1 MALTTDIRI
10 FPQKEIFAVD
20 MAEIL
25 DTAVPYSGI
34 IQGCEITFNSAA
46 GTLSIEIGRM
56 LIRGRLCVITER
68 GDLAAPAVT
77 GNENVACH
85 LVATCNLSTLNPF
98 NVEIVTPGV
107 YTEYQ
112 DQKAALDEATFNTQ
126 GGFDFIDLGTAAV
139 NPSSGKIVTWTP
151 NSLTNVKNAIERATS
166 NTGGTYLPSGTNID
180 NLTKEDGGWWAYNR
194 DNITGT
200 FPIPADTFGTI
211 GHIPGTSDNMA
222 TQIIRSN
229 AQARANS
236 HVFMRFKVDGTWGGW
251 QRYVSADST
260 PLTITRDSVQYTSF
274 DGVAFKKSGWLWLRG
289 IVRLTM
295 ALPANTGAQVATI
308 SGWKSPNS
316 VYLTVANPNYG
327 RETLYVT
334 VSTDGKVRI
343 DNFASYEITL
353 GSLLVFTTIAPASNG
368 YE

>member
-77 GNENVACH
+77 GSENVACH
-85 LVATCNLSTLNPF
+85 LVATCNLSSLNPF
-98 NVEIVTPGV
+98 NIEIVTPGV

-112 DQKAALDEATFNTQ
+112 DQKAALDETTFNTQ
-126 GGFDFIDLGTAAV
+126 DGFDFIDLGTAMV

-151 NSLTNVKNAIERATS
+151 SKQTNVKNAIERVTS

-180 NLTKEDGGWWAYNR
+180 NLTKEDGGWWAYERANVS
-194 DNITGT
+194 GT
-200 FPIPADTFGTI
+200 FPMPDTYGTI
-211 GHIPGTSDNMA
+211 GHIQGTSANMA

-229 AQARANS
+229 TQPRADGS
-236 HVFMRFKVDGTWGGW
+236 MQMRFKVDGVWSDW
-251 QRYVSADST
+251 KRYINVESKNVAVSRLSNA
-260 PLTITRDSVQYTSF
+260 YTTF
-274 DGVAFKKSGWLWLRG
+274 DGIAFRKCGFLWLRG
-289 IVRLTM
+289 IVRLT
-295 ALPANTGAQVATI
+295 AAIPANGGADIAAMAEWTA
-308 SGWKSPNS
+308 PNT
-316 VYLTVANPNYG
+316 VYVTVANPNHNG
-327 RETLYVT
+327 EALYVT
-334 VSTDGKVRI
+334 VSYNGVVRI
-343 DNFASYEITL
+343 DNFTSTPITL
-353 GSLLVFTTIAPASNG
+353 GSLFVFTVMAPITNG
-368 YE
+368 SE